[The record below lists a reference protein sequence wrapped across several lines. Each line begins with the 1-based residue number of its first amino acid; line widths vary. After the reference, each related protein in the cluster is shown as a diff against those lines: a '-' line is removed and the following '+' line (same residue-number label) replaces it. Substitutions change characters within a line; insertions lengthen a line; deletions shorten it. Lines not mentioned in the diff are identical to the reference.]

1 MTWNVE
7 YTDEFGLWWE
17 TLSEKEQVSVAA
29 SVKLLE
35 LLGPALRFPHCS
47 DIKGARYGNL
57 RELRVQHGGRTLPGA
72 YAFDPRR
79 CALLLTGGDK
89 TGHDRWYEENVPLA
103 EILYEVHLQTLI
115 EEGQENG

>member
-35 LLGPALRFPHCS
+35 LLGPALRLS
-47 DIKGARYGNL
+47 
-57 RELRVQHGGRTLPGA
+57 
-72 YAFDPRR
+72 
-79 CALLLTGGDK
+79 
-89 TGHDRWYEENVPLA
+89 
-103 EILYEVHLQTLI
+103 LI
-115 EEGQENG
+115 HI

>member
-1 MTWNVE
+1 MSWNVE
-7 YTDEFGLWWE
+7 FTDEFEAWWN
-17 TLSEKEQVSVAA
+17 TLTAEEQVSIAA
-29 SVKLLE
+29 SVGLLE
-35 LLGPALRFPHCS
+35 TAGPNLRHPHS
-47 DIKGARYGNL
+47 SGINGSKHGHM
-57 RELRVQHGGRTLPGA
+57 RELRTQHEGRPYRTL